1 MRILYSVYV
10 LIMLTYMVCIQMNFS
25 NTVRNLLSVLF
36 VLFLISAIFVIP
48 AAADD
53 PALTSNLAPSSDF
66 APNQTKKVTYI
77 LDFPLGSGSE
87 SDPDE
92 ETLYAFNISLFGTS
106 DSPNP
111 SNLVLVTTSVEFDA
125 EEFVQSPDHS
135 PVLNSD
141 NIVYYFNALPAK
153 GSISVQFLIDGQH
166 VYPNETATITA
177 TLSQLDGDG
186 DWVSFDVDCENDIKV
201 DYALSSTNLVSL
213 ADFSLVRP
221 LLLPTGEDD
230 KSIFVLAKS
239 FLKHSGNMTG
249 PNSNYYY
256 SNYAIDFSSVDITI
270 NGVTQTYSWWISNSG
285 VGEAPVY
292 FVPAEGHDTSDL
304 TALDISDFSAD
315 LSSTSITLLSSSTY
329 DGSVKYDHT
338 NTSFP
343 FLIIIN
349 ENFTK
354 TGMNYPI
361 IDFKNIS
368 MDVKLKVN
376 DKGGEEVLGF
386 YPNGTTDFSGSVF
399 SIEGPKL
406 TWGGGHSLDLNVY
419 KYNEARDV
427 VVGSGGSGPVT
438 FGHLLSDS
446 ANRTEDRFKYQE
458 LFTMGLINAVP
469 GDVVIRVE
477 IPDDVTLTHLR
488 IPGPNTDYSKY
499 DEVQLSN
506 GSDTLDTSGY
516 QIIGGNGSIR
526 IAFPAGTFAQ
536 GEDITLTFTNL
547 EYFKTHEDSP
557 LNFADTNLID
567 FVGMTHGSAGAGGS
581 FKVNASY
588 DLTSSP
594 DDEDYYAFDVGYST
608 ENTFSYTLVDDYS
621 VTVNNREIRFS
632 GEGISNNVV
641 SEWEYPFYMNMTI
654 SPSAYPY
661 LGTYR
666 ANPLDPL
673 NTTSLPNPA
682 VYFVVPDSLEYIPE
696 SAAISQSVGIGLEET
711 IVQNSAGQDIVI
723 IRLGN
728 ETASG
733 SGILKPADRFLLNTD
748 LDIQFMVRVSDT
760 FKGDS
765 LQVPAYTLL
774 AGSWD
779 PNAVGLS
786 GVWDT
791 KIIRLNDSVIDV
803 PDATVSGLGLVPY
816 GTYCGAPA
824 LTSPDPVLSKNVKVS
839 ARNSTSL
846 DLTQNPN
853 RGVSS
858 TAPVFEANT
867 DGVFT
872 LNLKSK
878 DFDEGPSDATAI
890 FVLPKS
896 SFTPKLTNIS
906 FLSGSDIPSGTSD
919 FELQYAIQTITPGS
933 ISYSDAVGWVW
944 KTAAYDS
951 GTKSFTLTGGDNFED
966 ITAVKLNVT
975 NYQGALNLS
984 MPFHIS
990 NLSNPSAWNSN
1001 AILGQTLYKFGDSNP
1016 VDKGYT
1022 PAIKYKVTNVP
1033 AFRWVNGNGDFDLTD
1048 PKSLGTTFDYH
1059 VSDNTNLPK
1068 WNEVSILSDDNLV
1081 NLASVTVTFTPYGGG
1096 ATQNLSIMFDING
1109 TPGMNGTL
1117 NLNQS
1122 NFTIDSWP
1130 SYVNL
1135 QKVGTYG
1142 VIYKTAPDID
1152 NRTATA
1158 TYYFDVVKPDET
1170 ITLSPGID
1178 DDIEIVILMNEW
1190 DSMSFSDFADLS
1202 WHDDYAGT
1210 IGVDSNG
1217 TDPISL
1223 TAAHFVLKNTGLSNT
1238 FFNEPGTYPLEYTYL
1253 DLHGSASKTIKVNL
1267 IVLYTGTLTIEAKLG
1282 TRDLA
1287 GLTIN
1292 VSVDNGINGSA
1303 EATATPDGGRYV
1315 FNLKADP
1322 SAPARIPYEIAVID
1336 DSNLPA
1342 GLKIPLKIV
1351 GIGSLDTSQGAEAN
1365 PTKTF
1370 NFEAVS
1376 IDAIFNDASHVKEVR
1391 LYKDGTSG
1399 SNYVAKSG
1407 PGSSS
1412 AILFEPDAEDWFD
1425 DGNYY
1430 LRVIIE
1436 PGYEI
1441 TVGAIS
1447 DGSMLETITVSD
1459 TLNHADLSFSFTVEE
1474 APMISGVLW
1483 KDIDI
1488 NSLNDDST
1496 ALSGATVKLLD
1507 SDGET
1512 ELSSTQTDLEG
1523 WYYFIRDDGLTEGG
1537 NYYIQIQPPSGCNKA
1552 SPIIAG
1558 GDQRIDPDN
1567 GFKSDLIQIGTGGL
1581 GGTGRHQIDVSGGFY
1596 YQSSGSGFGS
1606 GTIVNNGSNNAVP
1619 NNGSNNAVPNND
1631 NQSDAENQSAAD
1643 SGNQSGTNA
1652 SQSGADDEAGAG
1664 KRFTILGLIVL
1675 ILSIVAGL
1683 IQLFVAGNKRAKQLV
1698 DIHRTLRIFVALLM
1712 IVIAVIFL
1720 LIYDFTGEMILFD
1733 WIDLVLAAIFIGQLI
1748 LIGKIFKAG
1757 KQNQNS

>member
-1 MRILYSVYV
+1 
-10 LIMLTYMVCIQMNFS
+10 MNFS
-25 NTVRNLLSVLF
+25 NTVRNLFSVFF
-36 VLFLISAIFVIP
+36 VLFLISALFVLP
-48 AAADD
+48 AAAGD
-53 PALTSNLAPSSDF
+53 PALNSNLAPSSDF

-87 SDPDE
+87 TDPGE
-92 ETLYAFNISLFGTS
+92 EPLYAFNIKLSSIS

-111 SNLVLVTTSVEFDA
+111 SNLVLVTNSVEFDA

-135 PVLNSD
+135 PVLNSE
-141 NIVYYFNALPAK
+141 NIIYYFNALPAK
-153 GSISVQFLIDGQH
+153 GSISVQLLIDGQQ
-166 VYPNETATITA
+166 VYPNETAAITA

-186 DWVSFDVDCENDIKV
+186 NWVSFDVDCENDIKV
-201 DYALSSTNLVSL
+201 DYALSSTNLISL

-221 LLLPTGEDD
+221 LLLPVGEDD

-239 FLKHSGNMTG
+239 VLRYSENMTG
-249 PNSNYYY
+249 PNSDYYY
-256 SNYAIDFSSVDITI
+256 SNSIINFSDVDITI
-270 NGVTQTYSWWISNSG
+270 NGVTQTYSWWISNSAA
-285 VGEAPVY
+285 GEAPVY
-292 FVPAEGHDTSDL
+292 FVPAAGHDISDL
-304 TALDISDFSAD
+304 TKLDISDFSAD
-315 LSSTSITLLSSSTY
+315 LSSTSITMISSGDTP
-329 DGSVKYDHT
+329 VKYDRM

-376 DKGGEEVLGF
+376 DKGDEEVLGF

-419 KYNEARDV
+419 KYNEAGTV
-427 VVGSGGSGPVT
+427 VIGSGGSDSVT
-438 FGHLLSDS
+438 FGHLLSNS
-446 ANRTEDRFKYQE
+446 AARTEDRFKYQE

-469 GDVVIRVE
+469 GDVVIKVE

-488 IPGPNTDYSKY
+488 IPGPDTDYSKY

-506 GSDTLDTSGY
+506 GSDTFDTSGY

-526 IAFPAGTFAQ
+526 IAFPAGTFAP

-547 EYFKTHEDSP
+547 EYFKTHEGSP

-588 DLTSSP
+588 ALTSSP
-594 DDEDYYAFDVGYST
+594 VDEDYYAFDVGYST
-608 ENTFSYTLVDDYS
+608 ETDFSYTLVNDYS

-632 GEGISNNVV
+632 GDGISNNVV

-682 VYFVVPDSLEYIPE
+682 VYFVVPDSLEYISG

-733 SGILKPADRFLLNTD
+733 SGILKPGDLFLLND
-748 LDIQFMVRVSDT
+748 SLDIQFMVRVSDT

-779 PNAVGLS
+779 PNAAGLS
-786 GVWDT
+786 GVRDT
-791 KIIRLNDSVIDV
+791 KPIRLNDSVIDV
-803 PDATVSGLGLVPY
+803 PDVTVSNLGLVPY
-816 GTYCGAPA
+816 GTYYGAPA
-824 LTSPDPVLSKNVKVS
+824 LTSQDSVLSKNVKVS

-858 TAPVFEANT
+858 KAPVFEANT
-867 DGVFT
+867 DGFFT

-890 FVLPKS
+890 FILPKS

-906 FLSGSDIPSGTSD
+906 FLSGSNIPPGASD
-919 FELQYAIQTITPGS
+919 FELQYTTRTITPGS

-951 GTKSFTLTGGDNFED
+951 GTESFTLVGGDNFED

-990 NLSNPSAWNSN
+990 SLSNPSAWNST

-1022 PAIKYKVTNVP
+1022 PAIKYKATDVP
-1033 AFRWVNGNGDFDLTD
+1033 TFRWMNGNGDFDLTN
-1048 PKSLGTTFDYH
+1048 PNSLGNTFDYH
-1059 VSDNTNLPK
+1059 VSDNTDLPK
-1068 WNEVSILSDDNLV
+1068 WNEVSILSDDDFV
-1081 NLASVTVTFTPYGGG
+1081 NLASVTVTFKPYGGG

-1122 NFTIDSWP
+1122 NFTINSWP

-1142 VIYKTAPDID
+1142 VTYKTAPDID
-1152 NRTATA
+1152 NRTATVE
-1158 TYYFDVVKPDET
+1158 YYFDVVKPDKT
-1170 ITLSPGID
+1170 IELSPGIE

-1223 TAAHFVLKNTGLSNT
+1223 TAAHFVLKNTVLSNT

-1282 TRDLA
+1282 TRDLT

-1292 VSVDNGINGSA
+1292 VSSDNGINGSA
-1303 EATATPDGGRYV
+1303 EAAATPDGDRYV

-1322 SAPARIPYEIAVID
+1322 STPAKVPYEITVID

-1342 GLKIPLKIV
+1342 GLKMPLKIV

-1365 PTKTF
+1365 PAKSF
-1370 NFEAVS
+1370 NFETVS

-1399 SNYVAKSG
+1399 SNYVATSG

-1412 AILFEPDAEDWFD
+1412 MILFEPGAEDWFD

-1441 TVGAIS
+1441 TAGAIS
-1447 DGSMLETITVSD
+1447 DGSMLETITVLD

-1483 KDIDI
+1483 KDIDV

-1558 GDQRIDPDN
+1558 GDQRIDSDN
-1567 GFKSDLIQIGTGGL
+1567 DFKSDLIQIGTGGS
-1581 GGTGRHQIDVSGGFY
+1581 GGTGLHQIDVSGGFY
-1596 YQSSGSGFGS
+1596 HQSSGSGFGS
-1606 GTIVNNGSNNAVP
+1606 GKIVNNGSSNAVP
-1619 NNGSNNAVPNND
+1619 NNGNQSGLV

-1643 SGNQSGTNA
+1643 SGDQSGTNA

-1664 KRFTILGLIVL
+1664 KRFTILGLVVL